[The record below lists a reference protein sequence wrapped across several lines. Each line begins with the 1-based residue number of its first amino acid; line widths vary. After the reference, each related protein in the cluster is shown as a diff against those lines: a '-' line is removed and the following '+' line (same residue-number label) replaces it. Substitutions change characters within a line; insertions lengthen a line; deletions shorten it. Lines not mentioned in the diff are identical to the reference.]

1 MSSSILDP
9 VHSLPPLR
17 LCFLVLPSICICFV
31 ASLKKFRSWTS
42 SAPHAVNGLGVN
54 RVEQIGFCFGPH
66 LVWWEM
72 VGLAIRLI
80 WFGFRK
86 KIVWFGLVVAL
97 LKSIRNRV
105 ETLRLWKHL

>member
-1 MSSSILDP
+1 MFS
-9 VHSLPPLR
+9 
-17 LCFLVLPSICICFV
+17 C
-31 ASLKKFRSWTS
+31 
-42 SAPHAVNGLGVN
+42 SATRGSGQELNQ
-54 RVEQIGFCFGPH
+54 VEQFGFCFGPH

-72 VGLAIRLI
+72 VALAIRLI

-105 ETLRLWKHL
+105 ALRLWKHL

>member
-1 MSSSILDP
+1 MFS
-9 VHSLPPLR
+9 
-17 LCFLVLPSICICFV
+17 C
-31 ASLKKFRSWTS
+31 
-42 SAPHAVNGLGVN
+42 SATRGSGQELN
-54 RVEQIGFCFGPH
+54 RVEQFGFCFGPH

-72 VGLAIRLI
+72 VALAIHLI
-80 WFGFRK
+80 WFGFKK